1 MGYVIPAG
9 VPTHTYPDGTK
20 FCFAAIEDDNPVVTD
35 FRVAFFHD
43 KNDGQGWLLGET
55 IFAWAGDGTLIANVN
70 VAPGIQN
77 LEAWLISHANTIAA
91 TFPSDTTVTPTPQP
105 TPQPTTDTQAK
116 AMLQAWI
123 ASLKITPNP
132 AGGFTLS

>member
-1 MGYVIPAG
+1 MAWLIPSG

-20 FCFAAIEDDNPVVTD
+20 WCFAAIEDDNPVTTD

-55 IFAWAGDGTLIANVN
+55 IFAWAGDGTLLQNVI
-70 VAPGIQN
+70 VAPGIQV
-77 LEAWLISHANTIAA
+77 LEAWLLSHANTIAA
-91 TFPSDTTVTPTPQP
+91 TFPSDTTVTPTPQSV
-105 TPQPTTDTQAK
+105 QPTTDAQAK
-116 AMLQAWI
+116 AMIQAWV
-123 ASLKITPNP
+123 ASLKIASNP